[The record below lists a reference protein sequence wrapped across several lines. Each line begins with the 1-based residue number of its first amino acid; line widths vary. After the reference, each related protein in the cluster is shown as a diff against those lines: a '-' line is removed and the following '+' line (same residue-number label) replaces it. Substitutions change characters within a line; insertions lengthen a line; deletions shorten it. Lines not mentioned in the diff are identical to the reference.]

1 MVLGWFMPALLAFIA
16 FIVFNE
22 WMADTK

>member
-1 MVLGWFMPALLAFIA
+1 MLLAEMAEDEYIDIA

-22 WMADTK
+22 TIW